1 MDATISAGTR
11 TPTINTVAV
20 TTTDLRLIFEGPTCN
35 YNQNTIRKYN
45 LICIYLFMYIY
56 LFILFEFI
64 ILELIVNRL
73 IVIRTGLSLSC
84 ISRDPM
90 SNV

>member
-35 YNQNTIRKYN
+35 YKQNTIRKCN
-45 LICIYLFMYIY
+45 LICKTVKVYI
-56 LFILFEFI
+56 
-64 ILELIVNRL
+64 V
-73 IVIRTGLSLSC
+73 
-84 ISRDPM
+84 
-90 SNV
+90 